1 MVKQKINERRS
12 ADRAKR
18 VLSIQYR
25 LVEKGKKAEKSEW
38 HLSATEDMS
47 YGGLSFLCDKELKVG
62 SALELHVVMSGVLDV
77 YNGLGKV
84 IRTERKKTGAYYKI
98 AVKFVQNITKKRS
111 AKTYKAKKKA
121 VKKRV

>member
-1 MVKQKINERRS
+1 MVKQKINDRRS
-12 ADRAKR
+12 AERAKR

-25 LVEKGKKAEKSEW
+25 LVQKGKKTEISDW

-47 YGGLSFLCDKELKVG
+47 FGGLSFLCDTELKIG

-84 IRTERKKTGAYYKI
+84 IRAERKKTGAYYKI
-98 AVKFVQNITKKRS
+98 AVKFVQSVTQKRS
-111 AKTYKAKKKA
+111 AKTYKSKKKT